1 MCWRTAT
8 VAIVLGQLMPSTPL
22 AGSLYTGAT
31 TASMLVYRCMTL
43 DITFVW
49 HTAEDLMG
57 RHTLSILAT
66 WKTHLS
72 NDDACAMCF
81 NAAKT
86 WQIGYNKIV
95 VNPRTAPELSILLEL
110 PTLILT

>member
-1 MCWRTAT
+1 
-8 VAIVLGQLMPSTPL
+8 
-22 AGSLYTGAT
+22 
-31 TASMLVYRCMTL
+31 
-43 DITFVW
+43 
-49 HTAEDLMG
+49 MG

-86 WQIGYNKIV
+86 WQIGWYDYNKIV
-95 VNPRTAPELSILLEL
+95 VNPRTAPELSILSEL
-110 PTLILT
+110 PTLILTQTILQSW